1 MQYVAASSL
10 QVFLCFMTNELRLNW
25 QNMDMVF
32 IKDIVTVKPQHFES

>member
-1 MQYVAASSL
+1 MQYVAAKL
-10 QVFLCFMTNELRLNW
+10 QVFLCFMTNELGLNW